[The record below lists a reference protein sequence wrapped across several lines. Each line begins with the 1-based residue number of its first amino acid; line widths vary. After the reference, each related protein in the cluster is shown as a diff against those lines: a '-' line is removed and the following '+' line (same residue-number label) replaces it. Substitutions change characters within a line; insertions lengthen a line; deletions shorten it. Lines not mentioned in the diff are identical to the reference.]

1 MTAVNNV
8 LEQAL
13 LLTRRMLAA
22 ARVQAWDEL
31 IALESE
37 RAPLL
42 HRQHATDAVAHAQLG
57 EVLAYDRELQALAGH
72 ARDAIA
78 EQWQL
83 EKGRVRAIAAYVQS

>member
-42 HRQHATDAVAHAQLG
+42 HRRHATDAVAHAQLG

-83 EKGRVRAIAAYVQS
+83 ENGRVRAIAAYLQS